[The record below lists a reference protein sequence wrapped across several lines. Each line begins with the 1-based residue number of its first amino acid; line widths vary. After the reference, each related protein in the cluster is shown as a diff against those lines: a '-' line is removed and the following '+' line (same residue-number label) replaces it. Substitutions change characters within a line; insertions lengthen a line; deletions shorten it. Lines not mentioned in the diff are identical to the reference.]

1 MNKMFRSPLFLMAL
15 TIFIDFA
22 GFGLI
27 LPLLPFWAEHLGANP
42 TEIGLI
48 LTIYALAQFI
58 FTPILGSL
66 SDRFGRKPII
76 IGSLLIEAF
85 SLALTGFAG
94 SLVVL
99 LIARFIGGIGASNI
113 GSAQAVV
120 SDVTPPEGRARG
132 MGMIGAAIGLGF
144 VIGPAIG
151 GILSPI
157 GPAVPFIVAMVVAI
171 INALLVLLFLPE
183 THKVREI
190 SKTNASRAEQKGIL
204 PSGLG
209 QLLRNKTLTR
219 LIVINLLFTTA
230 FTSMEAVFALFSQH
244 MFGWTAKENGYVFA
258 YVGLIIVIMQGGL
271 IGQLVKRFGEQKLL
285 IAGLLMLALGLALLP
300 LSSTLAVMLI
310 ALGILSAG
318 NGAVTPTASAL
329 LSLTSPRDAQG
340 KVLGLS
346 QGIASLGRIV
356 GPLIAGSIYS
366 LIGPGAPFIFG
377 SVLAF
382 VALLIAFPV
391 MPVAF
396 KRSETAITASDE
408 AVIDEVKIESMAG
421 EL

>member
-1 MNKMFRSPLFLMAL
+1 MNKFFRSPLFLMAL
-15 TIFIDFA
+15 TIFIDIA

-42 TEIGLI
+42 LEVGLI

-94 SLVVL
+94 SLTVL

-120 SDVTPPEGRARG
+120 ADVTPPEGRARG

-151 GILSPI
+151 GILAPI
-157 GPAVPFIVAMVVAI
+157 GPAVPFIVAMVIAI

-183 THKVREI
+183 THNVREI
-190 SKTNASRAEQKGIL
+190 SKTNTVSTEQKGIL

-230 FTSMEAVFALFSQH
+230 FTAMEAVFALFSQH
-244 MFGWTAKENGYVFA
+244 MFGWTAKENGYIFA

-318 NGAVTPTASAL
+318 NGAVTPTVSAL
-329 LSLTSPRDAQG
+329 LSLTSPRAVQG

-366 LIGPGAPFIFG
+366 LIGPGAPFILG
-377 SVLAF
+377 SVLTF
-382 VALLIAFPV
+382 LALLIAFPV
-391 MPVAF
+391 IPAVLNH
-396 KRSETAITASDE
+396 SETAITASNE
-408 AVIDEVKIESMAG
+408 VTIDEIQAESMAG

>member
-1 MNKMFRSPLFLMAL
+1 MNKMLRSPLFLMAL
-15 TIFIDFA
+15 TIFIDIA

-42 TEIGLI
+42 TEVGLI

-76 IGSLLIEAF
+76 IASLLIEAF

-120 SDVTPPEGRARG
+120 ADVTPPEGRARG

-190 SKTNASRAEQKGIL
+190 STTNAS
-204 PSGLG
+204 
-209 QLLRNKTLTR
+209 
-219 LIVINLLFTTA
+219 NL
-230 FTSMEAVFALFSQH
+230 
-244 MFGWTAKENGYVFA
+244 
-258 YVGLIIVIMQGGL
+258 
-271 IGQLVKRFGEQKLL
+271 
-285 IAGLLMLALGLALLP
+285 
-300 LSSTLAVMLI
+300 
-310 ALGILSAG
+310 
-318 NGAVTPTASAL
+318 AS
-329 LSLTSPRDAQG
+329 
-340 KVLGLS
+340 V
-346 QGIASLGRIV
+346 
-356 GPLIAGSIYS
+356 
-366 LIGPGAPFIFG
+366 
-377 SVLAF
+377 
-382 VALLIAFPV
+382 
-391 MPVAF
+391 
-396 KRSETAITASDE
+396 
-408 AVIDEVKIESMAG
+408 
-421 EL
+421 